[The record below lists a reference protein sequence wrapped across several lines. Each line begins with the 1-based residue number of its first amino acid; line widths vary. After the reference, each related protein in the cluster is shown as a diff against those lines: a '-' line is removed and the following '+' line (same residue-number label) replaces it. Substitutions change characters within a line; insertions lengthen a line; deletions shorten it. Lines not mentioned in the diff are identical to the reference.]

1 MTPALKALLRRKNRL
16 MRAGRTDE
24 ASALARRI
32 GRIIK
37 RRNSA
42 HLRETE
48 KTDVKHQWQKVR
60 QITGRQSHTAEM
72 LPGVTADLL
81 NQHYP

>member
-1 MTPALKALLRRKNRL
+1 